1 MEPEFFEHLLEQHGV
16 KPTANRIVVA
26 RTLAQASM
34 PMSLSEL
41 ENNILS
47 IDKSGVFRT
56 LRLFS
61 EHHLVHTI
69 DDGSGGTRYELCHS
83 HGHDGEDDDL
93 HPHFYCERCR
103 RTFCLHHTALP
114 QVELPEGFT
123 PLSVNFVL
131 KGICP
136 QCRVESQSIQG

>member
-1 MEPEFFEHLLEQHGV
+1 MDTLFYEQLLGQHGV

-26 RTLAQASM
+26 QALARSAM

-41 ENNILS
+41 ESSIVS

-56 LRLFS
+56 LRLFV

-69 DDGSGGTRYELCHS
+69 DDGSGGTRYELCQSHS
-83 HGHDGEDDDL
+83 HDGEDDDL
-93 HPHFYCERCR
+93 HPHFFCERCR
-103 RTFCLHHTALP
+103 RTYCLRDLALP
-114 QVELPEGFT
+114 HIDAPEGFLVT
-123 PLSVNFVL
+123 SANYVI

-136 QCRVESQSIQG
+136 QCQ